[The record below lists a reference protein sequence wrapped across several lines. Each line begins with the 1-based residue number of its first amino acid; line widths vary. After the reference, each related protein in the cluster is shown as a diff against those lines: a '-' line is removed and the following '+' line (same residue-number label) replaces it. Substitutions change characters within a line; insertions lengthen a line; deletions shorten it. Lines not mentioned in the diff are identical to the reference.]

1 MSREAALRAAQ
12 EHFSGG
18 QFVDDLCRRV
28 AFPTESSVPER
39 QFVLL
44 DYLKQE
50 MVPTL
55 ERMGYACRLVDNSV
69 ASRAPFLIAS
79 RTEDKA
85 CRPYSPMVTATSC
98 RGRPIFGVRAYRHG
112 N

>member
-12 EHFSGG
+12 EHFAGG

-28 AFPTESSVPER
+28 ALPTESSVPER

-50 MVPTL
+50 MQYGL
-55 ERMGYACRLVDNSV
+55 S
-69 ASRAPFLIAS
+69 F
-79 RTEDKA
+79 
-85 CRPYSPMVTATSC
+85 
-98 RGRPIFGVRAYRHG
+98 
-112 N
+112 